1 MGPLDVIWHLFNL
14 FVPAIGMGLV
24 APSLAKLV
32 WRRALKG
39 VPWRPLALWT
49 TAACAIVTV
58 AGLVITGHDGRM
70 STYAGMVLAT
80 ALVLGWRGLARGS
93 RAS

>member
-1 MGPLDVIWHLFNL
+1 MGPLDAIWHLFNL
-14 FVPAIGMGLV
+14 FVPAIGMGLI

-32 WRRALKG
+32 WRRALKS

-49 TAACAIVTV
+49 TAACALVTV

-80 ALVLGWRGLARGS
+80 TLVLWWRGLGRG
-93 RAS
+93 AA